1 MNTVNTIRK
10 LNNILQCRHGEKRKN
25 NEKDC
30 TPCGVIN
37 EQHLRR
43 SNLIGKKYI
52 EKAINEYD
60 LEHCLPEGEERCE
73 AKGHHSDIEFANLSN
88 SEIDCKL
95 CKVKGE
101 NLHEGTAGKINQVIV
116 ETMNKAGEFVY
127 VEKSTFEAY
136 VKRKEEVDKL
146 FYVRESS
153 PEKENGYSMFINN
166 NLYNSY
172 LYEKHKSLINLDHNR
187 YNINANFSNYKNIKE
202 RKENFLFYQWD
213 NDMFDSFGDRQSQNG
228 PNDHQTKCT
237 MLKSTNRNTQ
247 IDRHRFVEKKTCAEK
262 ATRITSPVDK
272 TLNRN
277 DTYNETMKS
286 GYIFDTPE
294 YDEENIKLTR
304 NGLKCTIRDLQNGSY
319 IISYTVRK
327 SGYYYLSIFNNKKL
341 VANSPYLV
349 LIKPSIA
356 YPPNCVVYKDMNN
369 KITISRREKKKKVD
383 QMGSNGHNAM
393 TNLYN
398 SPIYRK
404 PFTIVTS
411 NGMNTCIGGDI
422 GHHNRNGESSFPPAG
437 MHYEGDF
444 CKGFPTEFDND
455 GNSGSGGYS
464 DSNSDCN
471 SDSNN
476 DCNSDSNSSGDY
488 SEWER
493 DHRDEASTYVLKIRE
508 EEENKEYDNFFIQ
521 SYDAYGNKITKGN
534 EHFEVSSMGDVK
546 IEKVKDMNNGTYEVI
561 YRYVHK
567 HFNGCVNNLHLTGC
581 YEKQC
586 YVTYREVKV
595 TLYGINV
602 KGSPFHIILKN
613 DKRIA
618 YLNKIKCLLPIDDIN
633 DANIVNKM
641 YNIILSYN
649 HIKENYLKD
658 NELDTK
664 IFINVNPYYDHT
676 ELVKMLKKVDNRLIS
691 FMSIPMKVQMFNY
704 IKCLNNDM
712 HIVKLKNRLL
722 KELVDAL
729 EKMIYYA
736 EKEFNFLENDKEEL
750 LKIRD
755 IQNRTIDETYTMYE
769 SLKEK
774 KIHTLPFDF
783 SIEDM
788 KLYEDKLINKK
799 RELIDKQNAL
809 IDRYNNIKKMEQKFY
824 HDRDDITNKLTN
836 QYELHQTI
844 YERSKNALIHMNN
857 NLKRV
862 TLSSIKRT
870 CSKEKKVLSLRGT
883 DTSKR
888 TPLPTD
894 SPI

>member
-1 MNTVNTIRK
+1 MIVLGRYAKRK
-10 LNNILQCRHGEKRKN
+10 GAKIVIHGEKRKKS
-25 NEKDC
+25 EKDC
-30 TPCGVIN
+30 TPRGVIN
-37 EQHLRR
+37 EQYLRR

-60 LEHCLPEGEERCE
+60 WEYCLPEGEERTE
-73 AKGHHSDIEFANLSN
+73 GKGHHSDIEFANLSN
-88 SEIDCKL
+88 VEIDCKL

-146 FYVRESS
+146 FYVKESS

-202 RKENFLFYQWD
+202 RKKKNGENLLFYQWDD
-213 NDMFDSFGDRQSQNG
+213 NDMFDSFGDRQSENG
-228 PNDHQTKCT
+228 PTDHQTKCT

-247 IDRHRFVEKKTCAEK
+247 IDRHRFVENKACAEK
-262 ATRITSPVDK
+262 ATRITSPIDNP
-272 TLNRN
+272 LNRN
-277 DTYNETMKS
+277 DMYNETIKS

-294 YDEENIKLTR
+294 YDEENIKLTK

-327 SGYYYLSIFNNKKL
+327 SGHYYLSIFNNKKL
-341 VANSPYLV
+341 VGNSPYLV

-369 KITISRREKKKKVD
+369 KITILKREKKKKKKKVD
-383 QMGSNGHNAM
+383 QMGSNGHNVM
-393 TNLYN
+393 TNPNN
-398 SPIYRK
+398 SSIYGK

-411 NGMNTCIGGDI
+411 NGMNTCIGGET
-422 GHHNRNGESSFPPAG
+422 GHHNRNGESSLPPAG
-437 MHYEGDF
+437 MLYEGDV
-444 CKGFPTEFDND
+444 CKGCPTES
-455 GNSGSGGYS
+455 NSGS
-464 DSNSDCN
+464 DCN
-471 SDSNN
+471 GDGSSDR
-476 DCNSDSNSSGDY
+476 NSDY

-561 YRYVHK
+561 YRYVNK

-581 YEKQC
+581 CYEKHC

-613 DKRIA
+613 DKRMA

-633 DANIVNKM
+633 DVNIINKM
-641 YNIILSYN
+641 YNIISSYN
-649 HIKENYLKD
+649 YIKESHLKD
-658 NELDTK
+658 NELDTTN
-664 IFINVNPYYDHT
+664 FINVNPYYDHT
-676 ELVKMLKKVDNRLIS
+676 ELVKILKKVDNRLIS
-691 FMSIPMKVQMFNY
+691 FMSIPMKVQLVNY
-704 IKCLNNDM
+704 IKCLNNDI
-712 HIVKLKNRLL
+712 HIVNLKNRLFE
-722 KELVDAL
+722 ELVDAL
-729 EKMIYYA
+729 KKMIYYA
-736 EKEFNFLENDKEEL
+736 EKEFNFLENDKDEL

-788 KLYEDKLINKK
+788 KSYEDKLINKK

-809 IDRYNNIKKMEQKFY
+809 IERYNNIKKMEQKFY
-824 HDRDDITNKLTN
+824 HDRDDITNKLTQ

-844 YERSKNALIHMNN
+844 YERSKNALIHTNN

-894 SPI
+894 ANI